1 MKLKKQFKDFYDEI
15 CIHEESEDLKE
26 KRDILQQDIKDN
38 FLDEM
43 KKHDI
48 ELKKSEIEMFDQ
60 GSYKYSTTIRS
71 TVIDRDVAVMIPLD
85 IEKYPDPR
93 KIKGYLRD
101 AISHVA
107 ARTVKIKEP
116 CVNVSYYE
124 NGAEWMHIDLPLY
137 AKHEEKVYLARG
149 KEFATQYSWELADPK
164 GLNDDLCSRINKNEQ
179 LRRVIRY
186 IKKWRN
192 DKYENSILDHEVPPS
207 IGLTYLACD
216 CFVSST
222 TSEGDDDLAAL
233 QQTISNIKNKFMLT
247 YEEGELVKADIS
259 RYLPV
264 EPYTDIFQKMKD
276 ASDAY
281 GVTFYKRLSTA
292 VQNLTNAVNVE
303 SEHDAGNYVKKVL
316 GDEFKVPPKQT
327 SSTST
332 NSKKEHN
339 FG

>member
-26 KRDILQQDIKDN
+26 KRDTLQKDIEDK
-38 FLDEM
+38 FPSEM
-43 KKHDI
+43 KDHGI
-48 ELKKSEIEMFDQ
+48 ELKKSDIEIFDQ
-60 GSYKYSTTIRS
+60 GSYKYSTTIKS
-71 TVIDRDVAVMIPLD
+71 SVIDRDVAVMIPLD
-85 IEKYPDPR
+85 IKEYPDSR

-101 AISHVA
+101 AVNHVV

-124 NGAEWMHIDLPLY
+124 NGVEWMHIDLPLY
-137 AKHEEKVYLARG
+137 AKSDDKVYLARG
-149 KEFATQYSWELADPK
+149 KELSEKYLWEIVDPK
-164 GLNDDLCSRINKNEQ
+164 GLNDDLCGKINKNEQ

-192 DKYENSILDHEVPPS
+192 DKYENSTLDHEVPPS

-216 CFVSST
+216 CFVSSAT
-222 TSEGDDDLAAL
+222 AEGEDDLMAL
-233 QQTISNIKNKFMLT
+233 QQTMSNMKSMFTLT
-247 YEEGELVKADIS
+247 YEDKKLVKADIS

-264 EPYTDIFQKMKD
+264 EPFTDIFQKMKD
-276 ASDAY
+276 ASDSY
-281 GVTFYKRLSTA
+281 GVTFYNRLSTA
-292 VQNLTNAVNVE
+292 VQNLTDAVNVE

-316 GDEFKVPPKQT
+316 GEEFKVPAKQT
-327 SSTST
+327 SSPITQ
-332 NSKKEHN
+332 NKKEHS

>member
-26 KRDILQQDIKDN
+26 KRDILQKEIKDK
-38 FLDEM
+38 FPDEM

-71 TVIDRDVAVMIPLD
+71 SVIDRDVAVMIPLD
-85 IEKYPDPR
+85 IKKYPDPR

-101 AISHVA
+101 AIGHVA

-124 NGAEWMHIDLPLY
+124 NGVVWMHMDLPLY
-137 AKHEEKVYLARG
+137 AKHNSKVYLARG
-149 KEFATQYSWELADPK
+149 KEFGTQYSWELADPK

-216 CFVSST
+216 CFVPST
-222 TSEGDDDLAAL
+222 TSEGDDDLVAL
-233 QQTISNIKNKFMLT
+233 QQTMSNIKNEFLLT
-247 YEEGELVKADIS
+247 YEDGELVKADIS
-259 RYLPV
+259 RCLPV
-264 EPYTDIFQKMKD
+264 EPYTDVFQKMKD
-276 ASDAY
+276 ASDSY

-316 GDEFKVPPKQT
+316 GEEFKVPPKQT
-327 SSTST
+327 FSTST

>member
-26 KRDILQQDIKDN
+26 KRDTLQKDIEDK
-38 FLDEM
+38 FPSEM
-43 KKHDI
+43 KDHGI
-48 ELKKSEIEMFDQ
+48 ELKKSDIEIFDQ
-60 GSYKYSTTIRS
+60 GSYKYSTTIKS
-71 TVIDRDVAVMIPLD
+71 SVIDRDVAVMIPLD
-85 IEKYPDPR
+85 IKEYPDPR

-101 AISHVA
+101 AVNHVV

-124 NGAEWMHIDLPLY
+124 NGVEWMHIDLPLY
-137 AKHEEKVYLARG
+137 AKSDDKVYLARG
-149 KEFATQYSWELADPK
+149 KELSEKYLWGIVDPK
-164 GLNDDLCSRINKNEQ
+164 GLNDDLCGKINKNEQ

-192 DKYENSILDHEVPPS
+192 DKYENSTLDHEVPPS

-216 CFVSST
+216 CFVSSAT
-222 TSEGDDDLAAL
+222 AEGEDDLMAL
-233 QQTISNIKNKFMLT
+233 QQTMSNMKSMFTLT
-247 YEEGELVKADIS
+247 YEDKKLVKADIS

-264 EPYTDIFQKMKD
+264 EPFTDIFQKMKD
-276 ASDAY
+276 ASDSY
-281 GVTFYKRLSTA
+281 GVTFYNRLSTA
-292 VQNLTNAVNVE
+292 VQNLTDAVNVE

-316 GDEFKVPPKQT
+316 GEEFKVPAKQT
-327 SSTST
+327 SSPITQ
-332 NSKKEHN
+332 NKKEHS

>member
-1 MKLKKQFKDFYDEI
+1 MKLKKQFKDFCDEI

-26 KRDILQQDIKDN
+26 KRDILQKDIKN
-38 FLDEM
+38 KFPDEM

-60 GSYKYSTTIRS
+60 GSYKYSTTICS
-71 TVIDRDVAVMIPLD
+71 SVIDRDVAVMIPLD
-85 IEKYPDPR
+85 IEKHSDPR

-101 AISHVA
+101 ALSHVA
-107 ARTVKIKEP
+107 TRTVKIKEP

-124 NGAEWMHIDLPLY
+124 NDVEYMHIDLPLY
-137 AKHEEKVYLARG
+137 AEYNGKVYLARG
-149 KEFATQYSWELADPK
+149 KEFATQYSWETADPK
-164 GLNDDLCSRINKNEQ
+164 GLNDDLCSKINKNEQ

-192 DKYENSILDHEVPPS
+192 DKYKNSTLDHEIPPS

-216 CFVSST
+216 CFVSSST
-222 TSEGDDDLAAL
+222 LEGEDDLNAL
-233 QQTISNIKNKFMLT
+233 QQTMVNIKNKFTLT
-247 YEEGELVKADIS
+247 YENGELVKADIS

-264 EPYTDIFQKMKD
+264 EPYTDVFMKMKD
-276 ASDAY
+276 ASDSY
-281 GVTFYKRLSTA
+281 GLTFYERLSTA
-292 VQNLTNAVNVE
+292 VDNLTNAVNVE

-327 SSTST
+327 SSSSA

>member
-26 KRDILQQDIKDN
+26 KRNILQKDIEDK
-38 FLDEM
+38 FPGEM
-43 KKHDI
+43 EEHNI
-48 ELKKSEIEMFDQ
+48 ELKKSDIEIFDQ
-60 GSYKYSTTIRS
+60 GSYKYSTTIKS
-71 TVIDRDVAVMIPLD
+71 SVIDRDVAIMIPLN
-85 IEKYPDPR
+85 IEENSDPR

-101 AISHVA
+101 AVNHVA

-124 NGAEWMHIDLPLY
+124 NGTEWMHIDLPLY
-137 AKHEEKVYLARG
+137 ASYNNEVYLARG
-149 KEFATQYSWELADPK
+149 KEFSENYLWEIADPK
-164 GLNDDLCSRINKNEQ
+164 GLNEDLCSKINNNDQ

-216 CFVSST
+216 CFVSSVT
-222 TSEGDDDLAAL
+222 EEGENDLCAL
-233 QQTISNIKNKFMLT
+233 QQTMSNMMNKFILT
-247 YEEGELVKADIS
+247 YQDGNLIKADIS
-259 RYLPV
+259 RCLPV
-264 EPYTDIFQKMKD
+264 KPFTDIFQKMKD
-276 ASDAY
+276 ASDIY
-281 GVTFYKRLSTA
+281 GVTFYNRLSKA

-316 GDEFKVPPKQT
+316 GDEFKVPAKQT
-327 SSTST
+327 SSSSVK
-332 NSKKEHN
+332 SKKEHS

>member
-26 KRDILQQDIKDN
+26 KRDTLQKDIEDK
-38 FLDEM
+38 FPSEM
-43 KKHDI
+43 KDHGI
-48 ELKKSEIEMFDQ
+48 ELKKSDIEIFDQ
-60 GSYKYSTTIRS
+60 GSYKYSTTIKS
-71 TVIDRDVAVMIPLD
+71 SVIDRDVAVMIPLD
-85 IEKYPDPR
+85 IKEYPDSR

-101 AISHVA
+101 AVNHVA

-124 NGAEWMHIDLPLY
+124 NGVEWMHIDLPLY
-137 AKHEEKVYLARG
+137 AKSDDKVYLARG
-149 KEFATQYSWELADPK
+149 KELSEKYLWEIVDPK
-164 GLNDDLCSRINKNEQ
+164 GLNDDLCGKINKNEQ

-192 DKYENSILDHEVPPS
+192 DKYENSTLDHEVPPS

-216 CFVSST
+216 CFVSSAT
-222 TSEGDDDLAAL
+222 AEGEDDLMAL
-233 QQTISNIKNKFMLT
+233 QQTMSNMKSMFTLT
-247 YEEGELVKADIS
+247 YEDEKLVKADIS

-264 EPYTDIFQKMKD
+264 EPFTDVFQKMKD
-276 ASDAY
+276 ASDSY
-281 GVTFYKRLSTA
+281 GVTFYNRLSTA
-292 VQNLTNAVNVE
+292 VQNLTDAVNVE

-316 GDEFKVPPKQT
+316 GEEFKVPAKQT
-327 SSTST
+327 SSPIPQ
-332 NSKKEHN
+332 NKKEHS